1 MILSP
6 GFYIKAFEARGAE
19 VVASR
24 VDFDASCNVI
34 VGKSDTGK
42 TTLFRLLEFV
52 LGKTGDVKLSSE
64 WAGYTQFF
72 VEIHT
77 AKYETYTLMR
87 KTGENVVL
95 VKQCTIT
102 EFLNVTNNN
111 TYGIGA
117 NAKVNISDF
126 LLQLGEVKDAFFKAY
141 EKKRPFRLS
150 YSMIRHL
157 FFVDEV
163 RISSD
168 EPSFYAREKNS
179 NSMLYQ
185 NQFAYLMTG
194 EDDRTF
200 VPAEE
205 KKVAQSRVNGII
217 EYLKEEIANLL
228 DERDS
233 IGDVDYISMGDKSFI
248 DTYRSK
254 LSSVSDSLDSLYERQ
269 RNVKAKISLLE
280 GEMEELSF
288 FINRLGHLKGN
299 YELELQRLEF
309 INQGTEYLT
318 SLTGNTCPICG
329 TELDEHH
336 ILNIEHSKYKEALQ
350 QEYANTKFKLNDISG
365 LIAVKKKELEEK
377 LGRLG
382 VIRSE
387 ENNIQSEIDRITPNY
402 DILTQMISNA
412 EANLKKRMRF
422 NQLKELIERK
432 EKEQKDAEALL
443 AEIGRRKTKKEEEK
457 DYINDQYLAALKDVL
472 MGFNFI
478 KDEDEVSFSL
488 QDFDITV
495 NGKSR
500 ATYGKGNRAI
510 TCTAALL
517 SLMDFLISKERNIS
531 RLIVLDS
538 PVCTKYDGNS
548 DDSERPDD
556 HVLDAFAKYC
566 NDKEWP
572 YQVIIMDNKIDSSEQ
587 IDKTKYPNIHFV
599 EFGTEERPGLF
610 LTRLEGDKKKDDLEV
625 QSLPL
630 F

>member
-6 GFYIKAFEARGAE
+6 GFYIKAFEARGTDVE
-19 VVASR
+19 ASR

-64 WAGYTQFF
+64 WAGYSQFF
-72 VEIHT
+72 IEIHT
-77 AKYETYTLMR
+77 TGDEIYTLMR
-87 KTGENVVL
+87 KTGENTIL
-95 VKQCTIT
+95 VKHCAIT
-102 EFLNVTNNN
+102 DFLNVAKSEA
-111 TYGIGA
+111 YGIGA
-117 NAKVNISDF
+117 NARVNISDF
-126 LLQLGEVKDAFFKAY
+126 LLQLGEVKDAFFKAN
-141 EKKRPFRLS
+141 EKRKPYRLS
-150 YSMIRHL
+150 YAMIRHL

-168 EPSFYAREKNS
+168 EPSFYAREKNP
-179 NSMLYQ
+179 NPMLYQ
-185 NQFAYLMTG
+185 NIFAFLMTG
-194 EDDRTF
+194 EDDRNY

-205 KKVAQSRVNGII
+205 RKVAQSRVNGKI

-228 DERDS
+228 DERDN
-233 IGDVDYISMGDKSFI
+233 IGDVDYISMSDKSFI

-254 LSSVSDSLDSLYERQ
+254 LSSVSGTLDSLYERQ
-269 RNVKAKISLLE
+269 RNVKAQISLQE
-280 GEMEELSF
+280 GEIEELSF
-288 FINRLGHLKGN
+288 FINRLVNLKDN
-299 YELELQRLEF
+299 YELELKRLEF
-309 INQGTEYLT
+309 INQGTDYLT
-318 SLTGNTCPICG
+318 SLSGNTCPICG

-365 LIAVKKKELEEK
+365 LITVKKKELEEK
-377 LGRLG
+377 TVRLSE
-382 VIRSE
+382 IRAE
-387 ENNIQSEIDRITPNY
+387 EKNIQTEIDRITPNY

-412 EANLKKRMRF
+412 EANMKKRMRF
-422 NQLKELIERK
+422 NQLNELIERK
-432 EKEQKDAEALL
+432 EQEQKDAEALL
-443 AEIGRRKTKKEEEK
+443 TEISRRRSKKEEEK
-457 DYINDQYLAALKDVL
+457 DYINEKYLKALKEVL
-472 MGFNFI
+472 LGFNFI
-478 KDEDEVSFSL
+478 KEEDEVAFSL

-495 NGKSR
+495 NGKPR

-517 SLMDFLISKERNIS
+517 SLMDFLIAEERNIS

-548 DDSERPDD
+548 GDTERPDD

-587 IDKTKYPNIHFV
+587 IDKSKYPNIHFV

-610 LTRLEGDKKKDDLEV
+610 LTRLEGDKKDAE
-625 QSLPL
+625 
-630 F
+630 